1 MTQDYLLVSEGFS
14 KFRELFQV
22 FHLFFSFSN
31 MFLAISGGPL
41 KHDLFLCT
49 LVKWKQIFAVFYLN
63 MVKLLGSFNYLYI
76 YLGL

>member
-1 MTQDYLLVSEGFS
+1 
-14 KFRELFQV
+14 
-22 FHLFFSFSN
+22 